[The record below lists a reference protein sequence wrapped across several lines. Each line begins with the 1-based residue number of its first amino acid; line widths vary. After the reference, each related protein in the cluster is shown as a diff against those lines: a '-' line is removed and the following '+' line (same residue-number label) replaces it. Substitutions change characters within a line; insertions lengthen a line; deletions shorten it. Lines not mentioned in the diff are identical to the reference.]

1 MWIYP
6 DIDPVA
12 LQLGP
17 LALRWYGITYLLA
30 FTTAWALARRRSAA
44 AGQSREWVDDLIF
57 YGALGVVLGGRLGY
71 VFFYQ
76 FDRLLMEPA
85 YLLRIWEGGMS
96 FHGGLLGVIVALA
109 WLARRSRLPFLAVAD
124 FTAPLVPLG
133 LGFGRLGNFING
145 ELPGRI
151 TEVPWGLVYP
161 GEVLARHPSSLYQAT
176 TEGLVL
182 FTALWF
188 LTAKPRPL
196 GFASGAFLLGYGLLR
211 FSTEFFRTPDP
222 HLGFLSLGLTMGQ
235 WLCLPMLLGGLGL
248 LLWARRG
255 GKPPLTQS

>member
-1 MWIYP
+1 
-6 DIDPVA
+6 
-12 LQLGP
+12 
-17 LALRWYGITYLLA
+17 
-30 FTTAWALARRRSAA
+30 
-44 AGQSREWVDDLIF
+44 
-57 YGALGVVLGGRLGY
+57 
-71 VFFYQ
+71 
-76 FDRLLMEPA
+76 
-85 YLLRIWEGGMS
+85 MS

-151 TEVPWGLVYP
+151 TEAPWGLVYP
-161 GEVLARHPSSLYQAT
+161 GEVLARHPSSLYQAI

-248 LLWARRG
+248 LLGARRG

>member
-1 MWIYP
+1 
-6 DIDPVA
+6 
-12 LQLGP
+12 
-17 LALRWYGITYLLA
+17 
-30 FTTAWALARRRSAA
+30 
-44 AGQSREWVDDLIF
+44 
-57 YGALGVVLGGRLGY
+57 
-71 VFFYQ
+71 
-76 FDRLLMEPA
+76 
-85 YLLRIWEGGMS
+85 
-96 FHGGLLGVIVALA
+96 
-109 WLARRSRLPFLAVAD
+109 LARRSRLPFLAVAD

-151 TEVPWGLVYP
+151 TEVPWGVVYP

-176 TEGLVL
+176 TEGLML
-182 FTALWF
+182 FTTLWL

-235 WLCLPMLLGGLGL
+235 WLCLPMMLGGLGL

-255 GKPPLTQS
+255 GKPPLTHS